1 MHENIYFWISSAD
14 SQSTWKVKETIIS
27 KLYLDDKGI
36 LEI

>member
-14 SQSTWKVKETIIS
+14 IQSTWKVKETIMS
-27 KLYLDDKGI
+27 KFYLDSKGI